1 MTMHKGSNL
10 ERVGRYNLNVVLDL
24 IRRSVEGLSRVQL
37 VESTGL
43 STQTV
48 SNIVR
53 RLLEEGLIAET
64 GKVAGRMGKPRTL
77 LRIEA
82 LSRYAVG
89 VHLDPSIIT
98 CTLLDLSGAVV
109 GRSHIPLRAVADPD
123 QTVRVIAEALESL
136 VAEHG
141 VDRAKVL
148 GVGVAAPGPMDP
160 SRGVVIGPPLL
171 TGWER
176 VDLCEGLSEAT
187 RLPVFLDKDSSAAAQ
202 GEVWIGDDATP
213 HDFAFVYIG
222 TGLGSGLVINS
233 EVVRGT
239 SNNVGEIGH
248 FSAGIDGPVCSCGR
262 PGCVGLTTMPSYLV
276 SCAVEAGVLD
286 PASGEPDLQV
296 TMERFRALASK
307 ARQGNDAAV
316 GILRESATRL
326 ARAVEDIAN
335 LLDLDRIVFGG
346 PSWPPVSSL
355 YLPVMRE
362 ALANRMAV
370 GAIHPLDLVD
380 SALAEDVA
388 AVGAGCLVLNRFL
401 SPRTDGL
408 LLAP

>member
-1 MTMHKGSNL
+1 MHKGSNL

-276 SCAVEAGVLD
+276 NCAVEAGVLD